1 MASRLIPGEQRKR
14 GSGNEVGGY
23 LSKSIKGQLYYT
35 LKKYKRSLPART
47 LENHSYGSWNIGLRV
62 VQFVN
67 CISLEGLSGSH
78 ALRTKNIR
86 QNCLSSAC
94 KYLCSSPILYDS
106 WTIVSRPARVERL
119 VSSHSR
125 VVSVRQYWTRML
137 VNKDKEVVINKL
149 HILTFQITA
158 NAHHLW
164 LLYFLLWLSRMKFF
178 FELCRALKADSV
190 FTSFLFLYLFLGFPR
205 NTLWPCINLC

>member
-35 LKKYKRSLPART
+35 LKKYKRSLPSRT
-47 LENHSYGSWNIGLRV
+47 LKNHSYGSWNIGLRV

-78 ALRTKNIR
+78 ALRTKNTR

-94 KYLCSSPILYDS
+94 KYLFSSPILYDS
-106 WTIVSRPARVERL
+106 WIFVSRPARVERL

-164 LLYFLLWLSRMKFF
+164 LLYFLLLVIKNLSLIHIWR
-178 FELCRALKADSV
+178 CRRS
-190 FTSFLFLYLFLGFPR
+190 
-205 NTLWPCINLC
+205 